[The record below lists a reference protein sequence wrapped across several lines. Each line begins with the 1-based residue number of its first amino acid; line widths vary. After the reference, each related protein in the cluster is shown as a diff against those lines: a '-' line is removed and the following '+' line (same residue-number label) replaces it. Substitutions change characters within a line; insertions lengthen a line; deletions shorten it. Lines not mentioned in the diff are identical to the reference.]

1 MRSPYY
7 QDGHVTLC
15 ASTFLGASCD
25 RPACHAGTHASRH
38 SSGYITVWDDAAAD
52 VRAVIGCRPR
62 TTHPDK
68 GSDGCPEGEK

>member
-1 MRSPYY
+1 M
-7 QDGHVTLC
+7 C

-52 VRAVIGCRPR
+52 VRAVMDAADEQPTR
-62 TTHPDK
+62 TK
-68 GSDGCPEGEK
+68 GD